1 MIEAVASN
9 NGVVVLSPPAGT
21 DMEARVGT
29 VITAMGPKK
38 SVLVLPCA
46 LRISPRSHACV
57 SSISWRTAGGGER
70 HTFSESCCY
79 PLQHGGPGAS
89 SFVF

>member
-21 DMEARVGT
+21 EMEARVGT

-38 SVLVLPCA
+38 SVLVCFPA
-46 LRISPRSHACV
+46 HCV
-57 SSISWRTAGGGER
+57 SPISRTRACLASLGVMDG
-70 HTFSESCCY
+70 TTCSDSCCY
-79 PLQHGGPGAS
+79 LVQPGVAQPS
-89 SFVF
+89 SFGL